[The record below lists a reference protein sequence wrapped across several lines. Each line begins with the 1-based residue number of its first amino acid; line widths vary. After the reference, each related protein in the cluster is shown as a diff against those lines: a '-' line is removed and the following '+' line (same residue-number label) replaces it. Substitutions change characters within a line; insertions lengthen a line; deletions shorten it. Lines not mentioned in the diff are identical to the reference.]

1 MPVKRAVPY
10 DFGQGLRPNTVERGH
25 SDYIHFCTNSDR
37 TVTNDR
43 NEKNQAQTP
52 NYRKG
57 TQLSRLTVT
66 GVGNLGTIAM
76 LDNRIDA
83 MIYNHVGAAQLFIRC
98 HVVMQDTGDERTEST
113 KYSFLS

>member
-1 MPVKRAVPY
+1 M
-10 DFGQGLRPNTVERGH
+10 ERGH
-25 SDYIHFCTNSDR
+25 SDYIHFRTNSDR

-43 NEKNQAQTP
+43 DEKNQIQPLTIA
-52 NYRKG
+52 KG
-57 TQLSRLTVT
+57 AQLSRLTVT
-66 GVGNLGTIAM
+66 GFGNFGTIAM

-98 HVVMQDTGDERTEST
+98 HVVMQETEEERTEST